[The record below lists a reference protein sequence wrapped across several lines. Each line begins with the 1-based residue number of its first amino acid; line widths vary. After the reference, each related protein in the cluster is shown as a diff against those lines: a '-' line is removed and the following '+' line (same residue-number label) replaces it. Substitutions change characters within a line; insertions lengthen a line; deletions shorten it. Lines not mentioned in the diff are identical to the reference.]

1 MFIIAAITKPV
12 QQLQI
17 LNIERD
23 IENHLKQKMRKR
35 ELIQKQEGI
44 FPDTLQR
51 KRIVKEKR
59 S

>member
-1 MFIIAAITKPV
+1 MFIIDGIIKPV
-12 QQLQI
+12 QRLQI

-23 IENHLKQKMRKR
+23 IENHLKQNMRER